1 MYIQGVY
8 FLCTMKN
15 TIYPLKPNYTGPT
28 KGWFAWLHHDTVLE
42 WSDNVIERTDY
53 VFKNKPKHEMKA
65 RTEHMIVIPD
75 EFIPKF
81 LEKAWE
87 AWEKARGE
95 AWEAGEKAR
104 GAREAEEKAWEAREE
119 ALDKAWEAREN
130 AQEAWE
136 KTWEKAAK
144 NPRIIKYL
152 KENTPYAWSE
162 SNSTLIYDY

>member
-75 EFIPKF
+75 EFIPKS
-81 LEKAWE
+81 LVRARE
-87 AWEKARGE
+87 AWE
-95 AWEAGEKAR
+95 
-104 GAREAEEKAWEAREE
+104 
-119 ALDKAWEAREN
+119 KAWEAREN

-152 KENTPYAWSE
+152 KENTPYAWDE